1 MAKGVWE
8 TLRETVAGWLGGEEP
23 SGGDSSEDEADPP
36 LLFHLAF
43 IAPLLLALVALTRRT
58 L

>member
-8 TLRETVAGWLGGEEP
+8 TLLKTVAGWLDDEKTPGP
-23 SGGDSSEDEADPP
+23 DSNEDEADPS
-36 LLFHLAF
+36 LMFHLLV
-43 IAPLLLALVALTRRT
+43 IAPLLLAVIALSRRA